1 MSKDERHE
9 EELPEAKLVL
19 GNELLGGGKPRLLTM
34 ISATSSAEQYF
45 KDLAK
50 NRISMDDYLLRGSWK
65 NALLSIKKPPMTY
78 KYLKETIDSCD
89 EYEKI
94 ALIPKFFEQPIDVLQ
109 PILKEDFV
117 KLFNDIFNENK
128 IIFLNKVLSLP
139 DEILL
144 TTFINNSNTEFSANL
159 DAVAH
164 GTCGA
169 PYGGP
174 LFQRFSSLLGKLD
187 ECSGGVISAILATK
201 HRPAEFDHRELMSG
215 PLTVNGEADNE
226 FVKPTDPDN
235 DVTNLGGEN
244 PDQDN

>member
-94 ALIPKFFEQPIDVLQ
+94 ALIHKFFRQPIDVLQ

-144 TTFINNSNTEFSANL
+144 T
-159 DAVAH
+159 H
-164 GTCGA
+164 
-169 PYGGP
+169 
-174 LFQRFSSLLGKLD
+174 
-187 ECSGGVISAILATK
+187 
-201 HRPAEFDHRELMSG
+201 
-215 PLTVNGEADNE
+215 LTQN
-226 FVKPTDPDN
+226 
-235 DVTNLGGEN
+235 
-244 PDQDN
+244 

>member
-1 MSKDERHE
+1 MSKDERRE

-19 GNELLGGGKPRLLTM
+19 GNELLGGGKPRLLMVT
-34 ISATSSAEQYF
+34 SATSPTEQYI
-45 KDLAK
+45 KDHMAGK
-50 NRISMDDYLLRGSWK
+50 YRMSMDDYLLRGSWK
-65 NALLSIKKPPMTY
+65 NALLSIKNPPMTY

-94 ALIPKFFEQPIDVLQ
+94 ALIHKFFRQPIDVLQ

-117 KLFNDIFNENK
+117 KLFNEIFNENK
-128 IIFLNKVLSLP
+128 IIFLNEVLSLP

-144 TTFINNSNTEFSANL
+144 TTFVNSSNTEFSANL

-169 PYGGP
+169 PGGT
-174 LFQRFSSLLGKLD
+174 LFQIFYSLLGKLD
-187 ECSGGVISAILATK
+187 ECSGGVILAILATK

-215 PLTVNGEADNE
+215 PLTVNE
-226 FVKPTDPDN
+226 KPTDPAN

>member
-1 MSKDERHE
+1 MSKDERRE

-19 GNELLGGGKPRLLTM
+19 GNELLGGGKPRLLMVT
-34 ISATSSAEQYF
+34 SAPSPTAQYI
-45 KDLAK
+45 KDHMAGK
-50 NRISMDDYLLRGSWK
+50 YRMSMDDYLLRGSWK
-65 NALLSIKKPPMTY
+65 NALLSIKNLPMTY

-94 ALIPKFFEQPIDVLQ
+94 ALIHKFFGQPIDVLQ

-144 TTFINNSNTEFSANL
+144 TTFINSSNTEFSANL

-164 GTCGA
+164 GACGA
-169 PYGGP
+169 PDGT
-174 LFQRFSSLLGKLD
+174 LFQIFYSLLGKLD
-187 ECSGGVISAILATK
+187 ECSGGVILAILATK

-215 PLTVNGEADNE
+215 PLTVNE
-226 FVKPTDPDN
+226 KPTDPAN